1 MVTSWKLIFRLA
13 YDFLLYGTPGR
24 KMAFQAVTDIRSEHV
39 VTSLSSI
46 WDSVLEARGL
56 VRRRKKMSDRK
67 RDDSYWHLASGI
79 WHLASGIRHHRV
91 I

>member
-39 VTSLSSI
+39 VTSLSSAMPTFLCETEP
-46 WDSVLEARGL
+46 WGRSRDECRTTNEFGGSSSVPQCNLG
-56 VRRRKKMSDRK
+56 RK
-67 RDDSYWHLASGI
+67 AG
-79 WHLASGIRHHRV
+79 
-91 I
+91 